1 MIDEHFAHP
10 HIIGAL
16 LEGVTGFITVFEII
30 HRAGREMQTAVF
42 AYDRFLVLDTCVIT
56 VKLKVYRNSCIG
68 GNLKCFNHIDTNSFL
83 DC

>member
-10 HIIGAL
+10 HIIGTL
-16 LEGVTGFITVFEII
+16 LKGLAGIIAVFDII

-56 VKLKVYRNSCIG
+56 IKLKVYRNSGIG
-68 GNLKCFNHIDTNSFL
+68 GNLKRFNHIDTNSFL